1 MLSMIAVAA
10 KSGLV
15 LTTWVSSKS
24 LDFAFASRAARKS
37 PKRDVSMTSP
47 VANETVQGLLRVRES
62 RRVEQLRSV
71 TADTRQQPADDRP
84 GLDERGQIL
93 LTRPL
98 PTIATLGVAAPV

>member
-15 LTTWVSSKS
+15 LTTCVSSKS
-24 LDFAFASRAARKS
+24 PDFAFASRAARKS
-37 PKRDVSMTSP
+37 PKRDVSMTAP
-47 VANETVQGLLRVRES
+47 VANEAVRGLIRSSQS

-71 TADTRQQPADDRP
+71 TADTRQQPADGWP
-84 GLDERGQIL
+84 PLDNAVQIF

-98 PTIATLGVAAPV
+98 PAIATCGVAAPV